1 MLQNVSLP
9 IFEDGS
15 MKVSHYEYTPAALLC
30 HFGSLN
36 QGHYMVLV
44 KLPNNTWVEKD
55 DNLSPSYKMELPD
68 YTSTATTIVF
78 LMRVAD
84 ERTES
89 DIMSLED
96 DAGKTGNS
104 DLLMAARILAPF
116 GMDSKDVDVL
126 VKPPP
131 SQALPVLKG
140 LRSVASWDELQ
151 SKLTDTKLLP
161 VVKSLKRHSDRDVAH
176 LAKELMESFRESK
189 EALEDKVPAK
199 DKVVRQGQS
208 SFESDS
214 FRECHE
220 LDLRRND
227 GAMERQISTLVG
239 TQSFAVGVTAA
250 ICAQL
255 ILDTTPGHFGFGV
268 QRPLRNYSCLNAPVK
283 QCRRRPWLLFGGP
296 FLAAAYVAVAWLF
309 GERKGTGLEHSSTS
323 HTSRTQNVPWL
334 RQPRLRNAE
343 APARQRLYYT
353 LAFMSVSVGLTSVR
367 VQMSAL
373 LPELTSDYNERMN
386 ASGFIVVGVNA
397 IGLTFAILHT
407 VIVGTDNEPSSF
419 MESAAVCAA
428 AILIFTWTV
437 FCGIK
442 ERYEPPAVPIP
453 SPGILTELALAAR
466 NKAFLYVT
474 LMYLAGP
481 TAVTLTQTNIALFC
495 KYVLQDESI
504 LLLLL
509 PVVQGTA
516 LLTIPLWVLIGNKTS
531 KRHVYF
537 AGGSL
542 LALSM
547 VALNFVNSRSAAI
560 VLGHRSRA
568 FVTNCSK

>member
-1 MLQNVSLP
+1 
-9 IFEDGS
+9 
-15 MKVSHYEYTPAALLC
+15 
-30 HFGSLN
+30 
-36 QGHYMVLV
+36 
-44 KLPNNTWVEKD
+44 
-55 DNLSPSYKMELPD
+55 
-68 YTSTATTIVF
+68 
-78 LMRVAD
+78 
-84 ERTES
+84 
-89 DIMSLED
+89 
-96 DAGKTGNS
+96 
-104 DLLMAARILAPF
+104 
-116 GMDSKDVDVL
+116 
-126 VKPPP
+126 
-131 SQALPVLKG
+131 
-140 LRSVASWDELQ
+140 
-151 SKLTDTKLLP
+151 
-161 VVKSLKRHSDRDVAH
+161 
-176 LAKELMESFRESK
+176 
-189 EALEDKVPAK
+189 
-199 DKVVRQGQS
+199 
-208 SFESDS
+208 
-214 FRECHE
+214 
-220 LDLRRND
+220 
-227 GAMERQISTLVG
+227 
-239 TQSFAVGVTAA
+239 
-250 ICAQL
+250 
-255 ILDTTPGHFGFGV
+255 
-268 QRPLRNYSCLNAPVK
+268 
-283 QCRRRPWLLFGGP
+283 
-296 FLAAAYVAVAWLF
+296 
-309 GERKGTGLEHSSTS
+309 
-323 HTSRTQNVPWL
+323 
-334 RQPRLRNAE
+334 
-343 APARQRLYYT
+343 
-353 LAFMSVSVGLTSVR
+353 
-367 VQMSAL
+367 
-373 LPELTSDYNERMN
+373 MN

-560 VLGHRSRA
+560 VLGVLIGISLAVPYLVPVSMLPDVVEEDEERTGRRREGILAGLFTTALKLSVTAGSVLTNLFLEQAGYVAPSSSCTDEGDVLVIEADSQPEAVLQVMRWLVGPIPALFIVLAMFAAWRFPITPAVHAERVARRA
-568 FVTNCSK
+568 AAAASASKATLEATGEAPAELEVVKVPHCDTRMSL

>member
-1 MLQNVSLP
+1 M
-9 IFEDGS
+9 
-15 MKVSHYEYTPAALLC
+15 
-30 HFGSLN
+30 
-36 QGHYMVLV
+36 
-44 KLPNNTWVEKD
+44 
-55 DNLSPSYKMELPD
+55 
-68 YTSTATTIVF
+68 
-78 LMRVAD
+78 
-84 ERTES
+84 
-89 DIMSLED
+89 
-96 DAGKTGNS
+96 
-104 DLLMAARILAPF
+104 
-116 GMDSKDVDVL
+116 
-126 VKPPP
+126 
-131 SQALPVLKG
+131 
-140 LRSVASWDELQ
+140 
-151 SKLTDTKLLP
+151 
-161 VVKSLKRHSDRDVAH
+161 
-176 LAKELMESFRESK
+176 
-189 EALEDKVPAK
+189 
-199 DKVVRQGQS
+199 
-208 SFESDS
+208 
-214 FRECHE
+214 
-220 LDLRRND
+220 
-227 GAMERQISTLVG
+227 
-239 TQSFAVGVTAA
+239 
-250 ICAQL
+250 
-255 ILDTTPGHFGFGV
+255 
-268 QRPLRNYSCLNAPVK
+268 
-283 QCRRRPWLLFGGP
+283 
-296 FLAAAYVAVAWLF
+296 
-309 GERKGTGLEHSSTS
+309 
-323 HTSRTQNVPWL
+323 
-334 RQPRLRNAE
+334 
-343 APARQRLYYT
+343 LYYT

-560 VLGHRSRA
+560 VLGVLIGISLAVPYLVPVSMLPDVVEEDEERTGRRREGILAGLFTTALKLSVTAGSVLTNLFLEQAGYVAPSSSCTDEGDVLVIEADSQPEAVLQVMRWLVGPIPALFIVLAMFAAWRFPITPAVHAERVARRA
-568 FVTNCSK
+568 AAAASASKATLEATGEAPAELEVVKVPHCDTRMSL